1 MMVVE
6 EKRKI
11 ADAARRLNI
20 NPSTAR
26 IIIQNFKEEG
36 RIYEKRSDRMQRRQT
51 EAQ

>member
-1 MMVVE
+1 MVVD

-26 IIIQNFKEEG
+26 IIIQNYKEEG
-36 RIYEKRSDRMQRRQT
+36 RIYEKRSDRKERRQN
-51 EAQ
+51 